1 MRWLRPVLATTFVLS
16 LGLVSQAAT
25 TEDENA
31 EDFMG
36 IHKIEIIFHEAGTT
50 KNLDLMLSL
59 FADDATLTS
68 GGKTYK
74 GKDEIRGY
82 WQAAGP
88 FQPQNQWVAYTPAF
102 RIKYTVEGDKA
113 RLYFECLYVDKAKN
127 NIAAHTNSDDV
138 LVRANGKW
146 FIKDMKASTVAEL

>member
-1 MRWLRPVLATTFVLS
+1 MRWLRLVLPAIIAIAFS
-16 LGLVSQAAT
+16 LASQAAT
-25 TEDENA
+25 EENA

-36 IHKIEIIFHEAGTT
+36 IHKIEIVFHEAGTT

-88 FQPQNQWVAYTPAF
+88 FQSQNQWVAIRPPFGLSTP
-102 RIKYTVEGDKA
+102 
-113 RLYFECLYVDKAKN
+113 
-127 NIAAHTNSDDV
+127 
-138 LVRANGKW
+138 
-146 FIKDMKASTVAEL
+146 